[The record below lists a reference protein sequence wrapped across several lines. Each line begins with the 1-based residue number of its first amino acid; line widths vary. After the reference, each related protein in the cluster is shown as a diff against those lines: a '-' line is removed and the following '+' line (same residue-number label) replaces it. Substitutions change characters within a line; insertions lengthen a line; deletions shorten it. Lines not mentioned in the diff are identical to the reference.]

1 MKYYRSKVP
10 YITYIVH
17 GFYHS
22 QALNRGPSLYIA
34 VLEVLR
40 FAIVVFIYT
49 RPSTEIH
56 LFTIIHLDCFQT
68 LLTTYFATP
77 VKLATTS
84 LLPSFHDR
92 RISSS
97 TTH

>member
-17 GFYHS
+17 GLSHS
-22 QALNRGPSLYIA
+22 QALNRPSLYIV

-49 RPSTEIH
+49 RLSTEIH

-68 LLTTYFATP
+68 LLTTHFATP